1 MHNGIID
8 LLLSKNLITPDD
20 LREADAARRNAK
32 ISLLD
37 ALISLKKV
45 SPEEA
50 ADALAEYYGLERA
63 ARLTETRPVQGFP
76 VELARKYRV
85 FPVKVEGD
93 NLYIATDDPTDVE
106 TADALRVA
114 TGMNIVPVVCTAR
127 ELDRAI
133 QKWYGSAQMEG
144 VTGGTEEEDE
154 VPEEELA
161 EIRDSP
167 AVRLVREIIEGALTE
182 GASDIHI
189 EPRRGKFAVRLRVNG
204 VLIKKAEYPKQLHPS
219 VISRIKVMSGL
230 NIAERRLPQ
239 DGRARV
245 TEPRDADLRVSILPT
260 VHGEKA
266 VIRLFD
272 RSQTVPRLEALGYD
286 GDALARLREVC
297 KAPYGMVLVTGPT
310 GSGKTTSLYAALNEL
325 ISERIN
331 IVTVE
336 DPPEYELPGVNHV
349 AVNPRAGL
357 DFATALRSILRQD
370 PDVILVGEI
379 RDSETARVAVQAA
392 LTGHLVLSTLHT
404 NDAASAPV
412 RLVDMGVEPYLVASS
427 LLCVVAQ
434 RLVRTVC
441 PRCREQY
448 PLPPDSPASTFMEG
462 YGQTAWRGRGC
473 RYCNYTGYTGRTAV
487 AEVMRVT
494 RAIRE
499 LIRRNATADEI
510 KDAAVR
516 EGMVP
521 LAETARARAVAGTTT
536 VEDAM
541 RVIYSGWD

>member
-1 MHNGIID
+1 MHDGVID

-20 LREADAARRNAK
+20 IREAESARRNAK

-37 ALISLKKV
+37 ALISLKKI

-50 ADALAEYYGLERA
+50 ADAVAEYYGLERA
-63 ARLTETRPVQGFP
+63 ARLGETRPAQVLP
-76 VELARKYRV
+76 AELARKHRV

-93 NLYIATDDPTDVE
+93 NLYVATDDPTDVG
-106 TADALRVA
+106 TTDALRVA
-114 TGMNIVPVVCTAR
+114 TGMNVVPVVCTAR

-133 QKWYGSAQMEG
+133 QKWYGGQENVAA
-144 VTGGTEEEDE
+144 EEEDVNPDE
-154 VPEEELA
+154 FAA

-167 AVRLVREIIEGALTE
+167 AVRLVREIIEGALSE
-182 GASDIHI
+182 GASDVHI
-189 EPRRGKFAVRLRVNG
+189 EPRRGKFVVRLRVNG
-204 VLIKKAEYPKQLHPS
+204 VLVKKAEYPKQLHQS

-239 DGRARV
+239 DGRARIV
-245 TEPRDADLRVSILPT
+245 EPRDADLRVSILPT

-266 VIRLFD
+266 VLRIFD
-272 RSQTVPRLEALGYD
+272 RSQAAPRLEALGYE
-286 GDALARLREVC
+286 GDALAKLREAY
-297 KAPYGMVLVTGPT
+297 KAPYGMILVTGPT

-325 ISERIN
+325 ISDRVN

-349 AVNPRAGL
+349 AVNARAGL
-357 DFATALRSILRQD
+357 DFAAALRSILRQD

-441 PRCREQY
+441 PRCREEY
-448 PLPPDSPASTFMEG
+448 SLPPDSPAGAFMEG
-462 YGQTAWRGRGC
+462 FGQTAWRGIGC
-473 RYCNYTGYTGRTAV
+473 PRCGYTGYVGRTAV

-494 RAIRE
+494 RTIRE
-499 LIRRNATADEI
+499 LIRRNAAADEI
-510 KDAAVR
+510 RDAAMR
-516 EGMVP
+516 EGMTP
-521 LAETARARAVAGTTT
+521 LAETARAKVASGVTT

-541 RVIYSGWD
+541 KVVYSGWD

>member
-1 MHNGIID
+1 MHDGVID
-8 LLLSKNLITPDD
+8 LLLSRDIITPNDV
-20 LREADAARRNAK
+20 REAEAARYNAK
-32 ISLLD
+32 MSLLD
-37 ALISLKKV
+37 ALVLLKKI

-50 ADALAEYYGLERA
+50 ADAIAEHYGLERA
-63 ARLTETRPVQGFP
+63 IRLGETRPVQAFSA
-76 VELARKYRV
+76 ELARKYRV
-85 FPVKVEGD
+85 FPVKVERE
-93 NLYIATDDPTDVE
+93 NLYVATNDPTDVE
-106 TADALRVA
+106 AADALRVA
-114 TGMNIVPVVCTAR
+114 TGMNIVPVVCTVR
-127 ELDRAI
+127 ELDRAL
-133 QKWYGSAQMEG
+133 QKWYGRIQIDGAVDEIAG
-144 VTGGTEEEDE
+144 EDELLEED
-154 VPEEELA
+154 VA

-167 AVRLVREIIEGALTE
+167 AVRLVRDIIEGALSE

-189 EPRRGKFAVRLRVNG
+189 EPRRGKFVVRLRING
-204 VLIKKAEYPKQLHPS
+204 ILVKKAEYPKQLHQS

-245 TEPRDADLRVSILPT
+245 TEPRDANLRVSILPT

-266 VIRLFD
+266 VIRIFD

-286 GDALARLREVC
+286 GDALVQLREAC
-297 KAPYGMVLVTGPT
+297 RAPYGMILVTGPT

-325 ISERIN
+325 VSEKIN

-349 AVNPRAGL
+349 AVNAKAGL

-412 RLVDMGVEPYLVASS
+412 RLVDMGVEPYLAASS

-434 RLVRTVC
+434 RLVRTIC
-441 PRCREQY
+441 PRCREEY
-448 PLPPDSPASTFMEG
+448 PLPPDSPASAFMEG
-462 YGQTAWRGRGC
+462 FGQTAWRGGGC
-473 RYCNYTGYTGRTAV
+473 PRCGYTGYIGRTAV
-487 AEVMRVT
+487 AEVMQAT
-494 RAIRE
+494 RAIRQ
-499 LIRRNATADEI
+499 LIRRNTAADEI
-510 KDAAVR
+510 RDAAVR

-521 LAETARARAVAGTTT
+521 LAEMARIKAASGVTT

-541 RVIYSGWD
+541 KVVYSGWD